1 MQILG
6 DLDMSLGGA
15 IKRAAFML
23 GEFPASPKLGE
34 FVFKNKRLFMCVDI
48 ENGLPFWLPITQE
61 INTYR
66 LDVTNPSAEWIIQ
79 HNFNTNFVIIQLY
92 DDQGRQIIPDD
103 LNASQSNRA
112 IATFNMP
119 VAGVAIAVDG
129 NTVGLAKQSYAYTY
143 TYPLSQVWVIQH
155 NLGYEPS
162 ITCISSDGFVI
173 QPSSIVHNSLL
184 QATATFSEPVSGSV
198 RCM

>member
-23 GEFPASPKLGE
+23 GDFPANPKLGE
-34 FVFKNKRLFMCVDI
+34 FVFKNKRLYMCVDI

-92 DDQGRQIIPDD
+92 DEQGRQIIPDD
-103 LNASQSNRA
+103 LNASQANRA

-119 VAGVAIAVDG
+119 MSGVAVVVDG
-129 NTVGLAKQSYAYTY
+129 TTVGLAKQSYAYSY
-143 TYPLSQVWVIQH
+143 TYPSSTTWVVQH
-155 NLGYEPS
+155 NLGYEPNIS
-162 ITCISSDGFVI
+162 CISGDGFVL
-173 QPSSIVHNSLL
+173 QPLSIVHNSPL
-184 QATATFSEPVSGSV
+184 QATITFSAPISGSV
-198 RCM
+198 RCV

>member
-1 MQILG
+1 MQLLG
-6 DLDMSLGGA
+6 NLDLTLGGG
-15 IKRAAFML
+15 IKRAAFL
-23 GEFPASPKLGE
+23 IGDFPANPKLGE
-34 FVFKNKRLFMCVDI
+34 FVFKDKRLYMCVEI

-119 VAGVAIAVDG
+119 IAGIAIAIDG
-129 NTVGLAKQSYAYTY
+129 TTVGLAKQSYAFTY
-143 TYPLSQVWVIQH
+143 TYPSSTVWTVQH
-155 NLGYEPS
+155 NLGYEPA
-162 ITCISSDGFVI
+162 ITCISGDGFVI
-173 QPSSIVHNSLL
+173 QPSSIVHNSPN
-184 QATATFSEPVSGSV
+184 QATVTFSEPISGSV
-198 RCM
+198 RCV

>member
-1 MQILG
+1 MQLLG
-6 DLDMSLGGA
+6 NLDLTLGGG
-15 IKRAAFML
+15 IKRAAFL
-23 GEFPASPKLGE
+23 IGDFPANPKLGE
-34 FVFKNKRLFMCVDI
+34 FVFKDKRLYMCVEI

-79 HNFNTNFVIIQLY
+79 HNFNTNFVIVQLY

-119 VAGVAIAVDG
+119 MSGVAIAIDG
-129 NTVGLAKQSYAYTY
+129 TTVGLAKQSYAFTY
-143 TYPLSQVWVIQH
+143 TYPSSTVWTVQH
-155 NLGYEPS
+155 NLGYEPA
-162 ITCISSDGFVI
+162 ITCISGDGYVI
-173 QPSSIVHNSLL
+173 QPLSIVHNSVN
-184 QATATFSEPVSGSV
+184 QATVTFSEPISGSV
-198 RCM
+198 RCV